1 MVIPCDPCELCGDDP
16 QYCGCPVHH
25 YPLPEGRAM
34 GKYDDLL
41 HGKPEALPEHHCEL
55 CGALDRYCPGHVS
68 DIEILNI
75 RGGLKRMMP
84 VAPRPEASGPYRLA
98 LEPTDAARINW
109 GYFVG
114 DPVALWTPDGE
125 RMILEK
131 EFAYVDPKTKR
142 WGAPRGAILDGA
154 SIPRALW
161 SLVGS
166 PYRGKYRYA
175 SIIHDY
181 HCRAQVETWESVHL
195 CFYYACLAG
204 GTGRALAKILYYGVY
219 HFGPKWGY
227 RAPTGYVPVSRGR
240 APELPMVTVE
250 AIEKFIVETDPTLE
264 LLRAL
269 DPSELGVTYRNS
281 T

>member
-1 MVIPCDPCELCGDDP
+1 
-16 QYCGCPVHH
+16 
-25 YPLPEGRAM
+25 M
-34 GKYDDLL
+34 GKYDEALY
-41 HGKPEALPEHHCEL
+41 GKPEALPEHHCEL
-55 CGALDRYCPGHVS
+55 CGALDRYCPGHES
-68 DIEILNI
+68 DIEILNL

-84 VAPRPEASGPYRLA
+84 VRPEGGLYES
-98 LEPTDAARINW
+98 AARKAQEHGGASV

-114 DPVALWTPDGE
+114 DPVAVWTPDGD

-131 EFAYVDPKTKR
+131 DFAYVDPKTKR

-181 HCRAQVETWESVHL
+181 HCRIQVESWESVHS

-240 APELPMVTVE
+240 APDLPMVKIE
-250 AIEKFIVETDPTLE
+250 AIEKFIVETDPSLE

-269 DPSELGVTYRNS
+269 DPAELGVTYRNS